1 MSKNIQVKPQ
11 VNRLI
16 KFITDIEE
24 GKFKIPTF
32 QRDFVWG
39 SKEKIDLFDSISK
52 GYPIGSILLWQPN
65 EEFKSK
71 AEIGPYQIEKT
82 SFNDY
87 FYILDGFQ
95 RLSTLFGCLTN
106 PFKTTLNYDSN
117 KLIKEYSLLY
127 NLEDEYFTFSNYESK
142 KATNIP
148 VYILIDTY
156 ALLDYLD
163 DLRGDINNIEK
174 SNLYVSRAKKLS
186 STLIDYHIPSIEIYG
201 GTIKDAVDIFSRINS
216 KGITISQDW
225 MLSALTSNESV
236 DFNLGEILGAL
247 LFDLKEYNF
256 GDLKRDTLVQCI
268 QNSFGKVYY
277 DQKLEDLAVR
287 PNFKDVAYNT
297 VESIKKSVKFLFEE
311 LLVVDRKL
319 LPYNIQL
326 VFLTHFFNN
335 HQDIS
340 ENQKRKLKDWFWYT
354 TYSNYFTVNSLSKIR
369 LAFEQFKHFVENEN
383 NEIIYDSNVRLISA
397 DLPNNISA
405 KSVRSTAFVLF
416 QINYYN
422 NFKKIDNNDEIRIE
436 TVYIKKGDSS
446 HGNVIHRVKF
456 DTINKQQSFHQYI
469 SSHNDI
475 DFKKCFITE
484 KIITLF
490 NNGNFE
496 DAIKERL
503 VLISQEERKFV
514 SDLNIDYSI

>member
-1 MSKNIQVKPQ
+1 
-11 VNRLI
+11 
-16 KFITDIEE
+16 
-24 GKFKIPTF
+24 
-32 QRDFVWG
+32 
-39 SKEKIDLFDSISK
+39 
-52 GYPIGSILLWQPN
+52 
-65 EEFKSK
+65 
-71 AEIGPYQIEKT
+71 
-82 SFNDY
+82 
-87 FYILDGFQ
+87 
-95 RLSTLFGCLTN
+95 
-106 PFKTTLNYDSN
+106 
-117 KLIKEYSLLY
+117 
-127 NLEDEYFTFSNYESK
+127 
-142 KATNIP
+142 
-148 VYILIDTY
+148 
-156 ALLDYLD
+156 LDYLD

-422 NFKKIDNNDEIRIE
+422 NFKKVDNNDEIRIE

>member
-16 KFITDIEE
+16 KFMTDIEE

-39 SKEKIDLFDSISK
+39 NKEKIDLFDSISK

-65 EEFKSK
+65 EDFKSK
-71 AEIGPYQIEKT
+71 AEIGPYKIRNNTQ
-82 SFNDY
+82 NDY

-106 PFKTTLNYDSN
+106 PYKTNLEYDQN
-117 KLIKEYSLLY
+117 KLIKEYSLQY
-127 NLEDEYFTFSNYESK
+127 NLEDEYFLFTMHESK
-142 KATNIP
+142 KITNIP
-148 VYILIDTY
+148 VYILIDTF

-163 DLRGDINNIEK
+163 NLRSEIDDIEK
-174 SNLYVSRAKKLS
+174 SNIYASRAKKLS

-236 DFNLGEILGAL
+236 DFNLGEILGNL
-247 LFDLKEYNF
+247 LDDLKEYNF
-256 GDLKRDTLVQCI
+256 GDIKRDTLVQCI
-268 QNSFGKVYY
+268 QNSFGKIYY
-277 DQKLEDLAVR
+277 DQKLEDLATKKE
-287 PNFKDVAYNT
+287 FKEIAYKT
-297 VESIKKSVKFLFEE
+297 VESIKLSVKFLYEE
-311 LLVVDRKL
+311 LLVLDRKL

-326 VFLTHFFNN
+326 VFMTHFFNYHN
-335 HQDIS
+335 
-340 ENQKRKLKDWFWYT
+340 EVNEYQKRKLKEWFWYT
-354 TYSNYFTVNSLSKIR
+354 TYSNYFTINSLSKIR
-369 LAFEQFKHFVENEN
+369 LAFEQFKKFVENQDED
-383 NEIIYDSNVRLISA
+383 IIFYSDINLISA

-422 NFKKIDNNDEIRIE
+422 NFNKICANDNIEIE
-436 TVYIKKGDSS
+436 TIYMKKGDSS
-446 HGNVIHRVKF
+446 HGNVIHRLKS
-456 DTINKQQSFHQYI
+456 IMSKKQLSFNQYV
-469 SSHNDI
+469 SSNDSTE
-475 DFKKCFITE
+475 FSKCFINDKILLLYNE
-484 KIITLF
+484 KRI
-490 NNGNFE
+490 E
-496 DAIKERL
+496 DAIAERL
-503 VLISQEERKFV
+503 DLISVYEKKFV
-514 SDLNIDYSI
+514 NDLMIEYSI